1 MDVNSRFRFIFFYYY
16 YYLYEIENLRRMLDG
31 RYIRR
36 KEKLKRMFL
45 DRKVDLNYENVLV
58 FLKYYFL
65 VFFYYIERSLYIYEY
80 N

>member
-1 MDVNSRFRFIFFYYY
+1 
-16 YYLYEIENLRRMLDG
+16 MLDG

-36 KEKLKRMFL
+36 KEKLKRMLL
-45 DRKVDLNYENVLV
+45 DKKVDLNYENVLV